1 MHKLLQS
8 TSWTPSGIQVTW
20 KDGKKHLFHFIWLR
34 DNCRCSDCGDPSVGR
49 RQLRLTDLDLHIN
62 TKKITCIE
70 NSKLKIVWPDEH
82 VSLFSSDWL
91 REHAYSTDFKT
102 EHCFEP
108 RLWDDDY
115 RKEILPIPYDTV
127 NKDDSGLFDALT
139 QVQHTGLCFIEDSPP
154 KPGILES
161 LANRIGPIQESNFG
175 RVQDLILDYRKRS
188 VANRGI
194 ALKPHTDEPYRAS
207 PPGLLMF
214 HCITTDIAGQGN
226 SIFLDGFEISEQL
239 KKEDPDGFNCLVQHP
254 QNFRRHFQ
262 DDVDLIAEFP
272 VIKVDSMDRVCGV
285 RINDRVAGPAQ
296 IPPSAVTTYYR
307 AMKRLL
313 ELSEDSNRW
322 LRKRLRPG
330 DIAIFDNHRI
340 LHGRTDLTINSKRW
354 LQWVQVNRGDFYS
367 KLRILTNRLNVS
379 KRMVHA

>member
-70 NSKLKIVWPDEH
+70 NGKLEIVWPDEH
-82 VSLFSSDWL
+82 ISLFSSDWL
-91 REHAYSTDFKT
+91 REHAYSTDIKT

-108 RLWDDDY
+108 RLLYDDY

-175 RVQDLILDYRKRS
+175 LRGRSGRQGDL
-188 VANRGI
+188 
-194 ALKPHTDEPYRAS
+194 
-207 PPGLLMF
+207 
-214 HCITTDIAGQGN
+214 GN

-272 VIKVDSMDRVCGV
+272 VIKVDTMDRVCGV